1 MPDSRFFADGPE
13 QVGLDPEKVDA
24 LLARAA
30 RDVES
35 GLLPGAQL
43 ALARHGKIAVL
54 ESFGRAVQGGEERA
68 VTADTHFVAM
78 SSTKAITSAA
88 AWLLL
93 QEGMLRLE
101 DRIADYVPEYATK
114 GKDAT
119 TLEQLL
125 IHTSGIPFAPHYQKE
140 WADPAR
146 RAKRFADWRLDHP
159 PGEAFRYHL
168 SANFWPVAA
177 AIEQRSGMTLAE
189 FVRTRIAEPLGIPEL
204 RLGLPE
210 DGEKRVADGVWVG
223 EALTAEDYEK
233 LGVVGNPVIAAID
246 ESGLLE
252 LNERVTREAGSPSAG
267 CITTA
272 GDFAL
277 FYQALLAGGRAH
289 DGTVVWTPEILEEAR
304 KIRTGDLR
312 DPVLGSRAN
321 RGLGIVIAG
330 DDGQA
335 NMRGFGRTNSPQSFG
350 HPGAGGQC
358 NWGDPA
364 TGISFSFLTHGYDRN
379 EIRTGR
385 RQVALSSLAAACA
398 A

>member
-1 MPDSRFFADGPE
+1 MPDSVFFADRPE
-13 QVGLDPEKVDA
+13 EVGLDPEKVAA
-24 LLARAA
+24 LVARAA
-30 RDVES
+30 QDVES
-35 GLLPGAQL
+35 GLLPAAQV
-43 ALARHGKIAVL
+43 AIARHGKIAAM
-54 ESFGRAVQGGEERA
+54 ESFGSAVQGGVRRPA
-68 VTADTHFVAM
+68 TRDTHFVTM

-88 AWLLL
+88 AWILL
-93 QEGMLRLE
+93 QEGRLRLD
-101 DRIADYVPEYATK
+101 DRIVDYVPEYGTN
-114 GKDAT
+114 GKETT

-159 PGEAFRYHL
+159 PGETFRYHL
-168 SANFWPVAA
+168 SANFWPIAA
-177 AIEQRSGMTLAE
+177 AIEQVSGLTLAE
-189 FVRTRIAEPLGIPEL
+189 FVRTRIAEPLGLPEL
-204 RLGLPE
+204 RLGLPD
-210 DGEKRVADGVWVG
+210 DGEDRVADGVWVG
-223 EALTAEDYEK
+223 DALKTEDYEK
-233 LGVVGNPVIAAID
+233 LGVVGNPVVAAID

-252 LNERVTREAGSPSAG
+252 LNERVTREAGAPSAG

-272 GDFAL
+272 ADFAL

-289 DGTVVWTPEILEEAR
+289 DGTEVWSPEILEEALR
-304 KIRTGDLR
+304 IRTGDLR

-335 NMRGFGRTNSPQSFG
+335 NMRGFGRTNSPLAFG

-364 TGISFSFLTHGYDRN
+364 TGISFSFLTNGYDRN

-385 RQVALSSLAAACA
+385 RQVALSSRAAACA